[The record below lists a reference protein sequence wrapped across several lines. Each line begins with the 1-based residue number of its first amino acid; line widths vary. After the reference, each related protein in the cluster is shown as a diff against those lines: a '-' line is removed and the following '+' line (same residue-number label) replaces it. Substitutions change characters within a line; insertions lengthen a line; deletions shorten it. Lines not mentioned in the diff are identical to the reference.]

1 MLIRVRFYGNVKAY
15 VGKRWATIE
24 IPDGSNVRY
33 LIEALD
39 CEVEAD
45 LSGKLFKG
53 GWIGS
58 LVRVLVNGKHI
69 VHSKGLDT
77 ALRDGDLVVMMPVT
91 GGG

>member
-1 MLIRVRFYGNVKAY
+1 MLIRVRFYGDVKTY
-15 VGKRWATIE
+15 VGKRWTTIE
-24 IPDGSNVRY
+24 IPEGSNVRH

-39 CEVEAD
+39 GEVEAD
-45 LSGKLFKG
+45 LSGKLLKE
-53 GWIGS
+53 GWIGN

>member
-15 VGKRWATIE
+15 VGKHWTTIE
-24 IPDGSNVRY
+24 IPDGSNVRH

-39 CEVEAD
+39 GEVEAD
-45 LSGKLFKG
+45 LSGKLLKE

-77 ALRDGDLVVMMPVT
+77 NLLDRDLVVMMPVA

>member
-1 MLIRVRFYGNVKAY
+1 MLIRVRFYGDMKTY
-15 VGKRWATIE
+15 VGKRWTTIE
-24 IPDGSNVRY
+24 IPDGSNVRH

-39 CEVEAD
+39 GEVEAD
-45 LSGKLFKG
+45 LSGKLLKG

-77 ALRDGDLVVMMPVT
+77 TLRDGDLVVMMPVA